1 VTGTRDPIGQRLAA
15 SVPIVV
21 DEPGLYW
28 AAVAIILAPDP
39 DSILL
44 IRRAH
49 REGDPWSGH
58 MALPGGRVEPAD
70 RDLTATAMREAAEE
84 VGIALREDW
93 LLGTLDDVAP
103 RTPVLPPVAVRPFV
117 FRVPERPALRLN
129 AEVAEAGWLE
139 LARLA
144 DPAVRQEIP
153 IEVAGGSRRYPAF
166 VVPGG
171 VVWGMTE
178 RILSLFL
185 ERVGGAASLLGVDH
199 AAAAL
204 PPRPPDQEQERE

>member
-1 VTGTRDPIGQRLAA
+1 MSGTRDPIARRLAA
-15 SVPIVV
+15 SVPIAV

-28 AAVAIILAPDP
+28 AAVAIIVAPDP

-58 MALPGGRVEPAD
+58 MALPGGRAEPGD
-70 RDLTATAMREAAEE
+70 RDLVATAIRETAEE
-84 VGIALREDW
+84 VGIALRHEW
-93 LLGTLDDVAP
+93 LLGALDDVAP
-103 RTPVLPPVAVRPFV
+103 LTPVLPPVAVRPYV
-117 FRVPERPALRLN
+117 FRVPSRPALAPN
-129 AEVAEAGWLE
+129 DEVAEALWLE

-144 DPAVRQEIP
+144 DPAVRQVIP
-153 IEVAGGSRRYPAF
+153 IEVTGGTRRYPAY

-178 RILSLFL
+178 RILTGLM
-185 ERVGGAASLLGVDH
+185 ERVG
-199 AAAAL
+199 
-204 PPRPPDQEQERE
+204 

>member
-1 VTGTRDPIGQRLAA
+1 MSGILDPIARRLAA
-15 SVPIVV
+15 SLPIVV

-28 AAVAIILAPDP
+28 AAVSVIIAPDP
-39 DSILL
+39 DAILL

-58 MALPGGRVEPAD
+58 MALPGGRAEPGD
-70 RDLTATAMREAAEE
+70 RDLVATAMRETAEE
-84 VGIALREDW
+84 VGVELRDAW
-93 LLGTLDDVAP
+93 LLGALDDVAP
-103 RTPVLPPVAVRPFV
+103 RTPVLPPVAVRPYV
-117 FRVPERPALRLN
+117 FRVPERPRLALN
-129 AEVAEAGWLE
+129 PEVAAAEWLD

-153 IEVAGGSRRYPAF
+153 VEVSGRSRLYPAF

-178 RILSLFL
+178 RILSAFL
-185 ERVGGAASLLGVDH
+185 ERTRDSGAEAG
-199 AAAAL
+199 
-204 PPRPPDQEQERE
+204 

>member
-1 VTGTRDPIGQRLAA
+1 MNGTRDPIAQRLAA
-15 SVPIVV
+15 SVPIAV

-28 AAVAIILAPDP
+28 AAVAIIVAPDP
-39 DSILL
+39 DAILL

-70 RDLTATAMREAAEE
+70 HDLTATAMREAAEE

-117 FRVPERPALRLN
+117 FRVPARPTLQLN
-129 AEVAEAGWLE
+129 AEVAEAQWLE
-139 LARLA
+139 LAWLA
-144 DPAVRQEIP
+144 DPSVRQEIP
-153 IEVAGGSRRYPAF
+153 IEAAGGSRRYPAF

-185 ERVGGAASLLGVDH
+185 ERIGAPASLFGVDDAASRHRARG
-199 AAAAL
+199 
-204 PPRPPDQEQERE
+204 PDEEQQGE

>member
-1 VTGTRDPIGQRLAA
+1 MRDPIGRRLAA
-15 SVPIVV
+15 SLPVAV
-21 DEPGLYW
+21 DEPGLFW
-28 AAVAIILAPDP
+28 AAVAIIVAPDP
-39 DSILL
+39 DALLL

-58 MALPGGRVEPAD
+58 MALPGGRAEPGD
-70 RDLTATAMREAAEE
+70 RDLIATAIRETAEE
-84 VGIALREDW
+84 VGIVLQPGW

-117 FRVPERPALRLN
+117 FRVPARPTLRLN
-129 AEVAEAGWLE
+129 QEVAEASWLE

-144 DPAVRQEIP
+144 DPLLHQEIP
-153 IEVAGGSRRYPAF
+153 IEVRGATRHYPAF

-178 RILSLFL
+178 RILTVFL
-185 ERVGGAASLLGVDH
+185 EKVREPEDTNQAARD
-199 AAAAL
+199 
-204 PPRPPDQEQERE
+204 